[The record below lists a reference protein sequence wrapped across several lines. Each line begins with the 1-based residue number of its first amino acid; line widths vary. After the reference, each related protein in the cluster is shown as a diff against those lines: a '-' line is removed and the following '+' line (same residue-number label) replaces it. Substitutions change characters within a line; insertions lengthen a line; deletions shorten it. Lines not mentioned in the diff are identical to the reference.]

1 MLTRIYAI
9 LGGTILVAYLLF
21 TLAGRELGPTRHERP
36 TGSVRSSTGGTGGS
50 HFWFRGFSGGK

>member
-9 LGGTILVAYLLF
+9 IAGAILVGYLLF
-21 TLAGRELGPTRHERP
+21 TLAGRELGAAHEPRP
-36 TGSVRSSTGGTGGS
+36 TDSVRASTGAPGGP